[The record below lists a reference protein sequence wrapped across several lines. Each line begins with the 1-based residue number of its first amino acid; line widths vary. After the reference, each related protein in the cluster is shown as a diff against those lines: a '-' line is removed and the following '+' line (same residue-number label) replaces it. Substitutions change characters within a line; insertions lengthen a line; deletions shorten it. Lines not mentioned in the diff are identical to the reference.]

1 MIARTPAAVARDR
14 SESPAAGLSTGW
26 LLGALAVGGVVLFT
40 LPLLALFGRTPWL
53 ELFDLLTGPV
63 TAPALR
69 LSLITSSAAVLL
81 SLVAGL
87 PLAWVL
93 ARVRFR
99 GRRLIRALVILPMV
113 LPPVVAGVALLA
125 AFGRNGAFGEVLAV
139 FGISLPFT
147 TVGVTI
153 AQAFVAAPFLV
164 VTLEAGFASA
174 DRRLED
180 AAATLG
186 ARRWMIWRSILLPA
200 VRPSL
205 LAGIALCWARALG
218 EFGATIAFAGNL
230 RGRTQTLPLAVYE
243 QLQTNL
249 ASAIALSLVLV
260 AASLTLITGLHARLF
275 ATR

>member
-1 MIARTPAAVARDR
+1 MTARN
-14 SESPAAGLSTGW
+14 SEAPSGGGLDTGR
-26 LLGALAVGGVVLFT
+26 LLGCLAIAGVMLFA
-40 LPLLALFGRTPWL
+40 LPLVALLGRTPWSGL
-53 ELFDLLTGPV
+53 PELLTGPV
-63 TAPALR
+63 AGPALR
-69 LSLITSSAAVLL
+69 LSLVTSAAA
-81 SLVAGL
+81 VALAILFGV

-99 GRRLIRALVILPMV
+99 GRRLVRALVILPMV
-113 LPPVVAGVALLA
+113 LPPVVGGVALLV
-125 AFGRNGAFGEVLAV
+125 AFGRNGLFGDPLIFLGV
-139 FGISLPFT
+139 SLPFT
-147 TVGVTI
+147 TAGVTV
-153 AQAFVAAPFLV
+153 AQAFVAAPFLI

-186 ARRWMIWRSILLPA
+186 AGRWLIWRSVILPA

-243 QLQTNL
+243 QLQTDL
-249 ASAIALSLVLV
+249 DSAIALSLVLV
-260 AASLTLITGLHARLF
+260 AASLALILGLHARWL